1 MKQIE
6 VKAGTLLTAWGWQ
19 WPLAVN
25 ALICTGIALFLW
37 TIDVVGTLHENLAV
51 SYCIGFCIL
60 LAVEGIANCVSR
72 FSPFVRGLGVL
83 LGITLGSLAG
93 TFLGF
98 NLIGASSFISPGNP
112 AWRRTVF
119 IALTFGVIVS
129 WFYYSLIRFSEAASA
144 AKEAELKQAN
154 YGTQL
159 AQAELKMLQAQIEP
173 HFLYNTL
180 ANVRSLMESRP
191 QTAATMLENLIGF
204 LQSSLTHSRAG
215 QVPLKDE
222 IGLLRAYLDI
232 MAVRMGERLQYSI
245 DMDGGLG
252 TVPFPPMLLQP
263 LVENAVKHG
272 LEPKVEGGAIHITA
286 RGENGLIRIA
296 VSDTGAGFPSDKA
309 DGFGLNNVRSRLRS
323 IYGDRARLELTAGAE
338 GGVTAAITVPGE
350 T

>member
-1 MKQIE
+1 MTPINA
-6 VKAGTLLTAWGWQ
+6 KAGTLLSLWGWK

-25 ALICTGIALFLW
+25 AVICTGIALFLW
-37 TIDVVGTLHENLAV
+37 TIDAAGTLYENLVV
-51 SYCIGFCIL
+51 SYCIGFSIL
-60 LAVEGIANCVSR
+60 LAVEGLGYRANR

-93 TFLGF
+93 AFLGF

-112 AWRRTVF
+112 AWRRTMF
-119 IALTFGVIVS
+119 IALTFGAIVS

-154 YGTQL
+154 YDTQL
-159 AQAELKMLQAQIEP
+159 AQTELKMLQAQIEP

-191 QTAATMLENLIGF
+191 QAAAAMLENLIGF
-204 LQSSLTHSRAG
+204 LRSSLTHSRAG
-215 QVPLKDE
+215 QVPLKEE
-222 IGLLRAYLDI
+222 IGLLRAYLEI
-232 MAVRMGERLQYSI
+232 MTVRMGERLQYSI
-245 DMDGGLG
+245 DMDGGLE

-272 LEPKVEGGAIHITA
+272 LEPKVKGGAIHITA
-286 RGENGLIRIA
+286 RVENGLIHIA
-296 VSDTGAGFPSDKA
+296 VSDTGAGFTSDRA

-323 IYGDRARLELTAGAE
+323 IYGDRARLELYAGAE
-338 GGVTAAITVPGE
+338 GGVTAVITVPGGI
-350 T
+350 